1 VPLVNTTRSN
11 PEQRRGRILSCGR
24 STIAPLAG
32 AGALSRET
40 VASLIVKI
48 INAPDYAS
56 RGNLG
61 VNKPNTEGGKPRF
74 A

>member
-1 VPLVNTTRSN
+1 
-11 PEQRRGRILSCGR
+11 
-24 STIAPLAG
+24 
-32 AGALSRET
+32 